1 MNYYTPD
8 DAQLKRRSTR
18 FVRRMFMMRQLG
30 TFLCFLPILSVLME
44 RGKSA
49 EVCALLFTNAFIW
62 PYIAYRLA
70 LRSHDPTGF
79 ERKNLTLDAAF
90 GGVWV
95 AVMALSPLPSVI
107 IMAVL
112 ISDRYS
118 AGGWVQ
124 LKSALQAFLVAFLL
138 VWLAQRAPVLMTFS
152 TRTVWLTLP
161 LASAYLLVLS
171 VVSHHLTLSLRKKNR
186 ELERIALMDPGLKI
200 PNRRLFERRLESEF
214 LRTQRGEGNAWLM
227 LLDVDRFKQ
236 VNDTFGHEAGD
247 FLLAEISALLRDSVG
262 LKDVPARFGGD
273 ELCVIVRDAD
283 ETSIMLLA
291 GQIKQG
297 ISLLRLPASS
307 TYQCSVSI
315 GIAAARDAAS
325 IHAWLRYADEALYRV
340 KRAGRNDVRIWRASA
355 PDTLRSE
362 ADAQPEGRSQ
372 TSD

>member
-8 DAQLKRRSTR
+8 DIQLKRRSTR

-44 RGKSA
+44 LGKSL
-49 EVCALLFTNAFIW
+49 ELCALLFTNAFVW
-62 PYIAYRLA
+62 PYAAFRLA
-70 LRSHDPTGF
+70 LRSRDPTGF

-90 GGVWV
+90 GGFWV
-95 AVMALSPLPSVI
+95 ATMALSPLPSII

-124 LKSALQAFLVAFLL
+124 LKSALQAFLLTFLL
-138 VWLAQRAPVLMTFS
+138 AWLAEKAPLQLTFS

-161 LASAYLLVLS
+161 LASGYLLALS
-171 VVSHHLTLSLRKKNR
+171 VVSHNLTLSLRKKNQ

-214 LRTQRGEGNAWLM
+214 LRTQRGEGKAWLM
-227 LLDVDRFKQ
+227 LLDVDHFKQ

-262 LKDVPARFGGD
+262 LKDIPARFGGD

-283 ETSIMLLA
+283 ETSIMQLA
-291 GQIKQG
+291 EEIKQG
-297 ISLLRLPASS
+297 IALLRLPASS
-307 TYQCSVSI
+307 TFQCSVSI
-315 GIAAARDAAS
+315 GIAPARDAAT
-325 IHAWLRYADEALYRV
+325 IHEWLRCADKALYQV
-340 KRAGRNDVRIWRASA
+340 KRAGRNDVQVWHSGLLE
-355 PDTLRSE
+355 TLSE
-362 ADAQPEGRSQ
+362 VRNR
-372 TSD
+372 

>member
-8 DAQLKRRSTR
+8 DVQLKRRSTR
-18 FVRRMFMMRQLG
+18 FVRRMFLMRQLG

-44 RGKSA
+44 MGKGA
-49 EVCALLFTNAFIW
+49 EVCALLFTNAFVW
-62 PYIAYRLA
+62 PYTAYRLA
-70 LRSHDPTGF
+70 LRSRDPTGF

-90 GGVWV
+90 GGVWI
-95 AVMALSPLPSVI
+95 ALMALSPLPSII

-118 AGGWVQ
+118 AGGWGQ
-124 LKSALQAFLVAFLL
+124 LKSALQAFLLTFLL
-138 VWLAQRAPVLMTFS
+138 VWLAQGAPLLLTFS

-161 LASAYLLVLS
+161 LASGYLLVLS
-171 VVSHHLTLSLRKKNR
+171 VVSHTLTLSLRKKNR

-227 LLDVDRFKQ
+227 LLDVDHFKQ

-273 ELCVIVRDAD
+273 ELCVIVREAD
-283 ETSIMLLA
+283 ESSIRLLA

-307 TYQCSVSI
+307 CFQCSVSI

-325 IHAWLRYADEALYRV
+325 IHEWLRCADEALYQV
-340 KRAGRNDVRIWRASA
+340 KRAGRNDVLIWHTRATV
-355 PDTLRSE
+355 TLRS
-362 ADAQPEGRSQ
+362 DTVHQPEDRFQ
-372 TSD
+372 ASD